1 MNKSV
6 PILSAIC
13 LGGVFCVGMLAL
25 QAGGLAQQP
34 PSSRQ
39 PDKAVPALTPV
50 ANQEP
55 AANAEPPAEETK
67 PEDDDQLA
75 NDTEILASQ
84 GATFAA
90 KTRIAVFSG
99 DVRVKDPRFTI
110 ACATLTVYL
119 AKGAVPGTSS
129 TPPPVETPAKS
140 GDAKSGE
147 SARGNGI
154 DRAIAEGHVII
165 IQKHPPAKPG
175 EEEKV
180 SIGRADIAEFDNK
193 TGDTTLRGMPRV
205 EQNGNIHQALS
216 RATVMI
222 LGSDNSLKTIGPSRT
237 IIVPHGK
244 DNLPGSTPAAKADSS
259 PPAGTR
265 AH

>member
-6 PILSAIC
+6 SILSAIRLC
-13 LGGVFCVGMLAL
+13 GGFCVSMLVL
-25 QAGGLAQQP
+25 QVGGFAQQP
-34 PSSRQ
+34 QSSRQ

-55 AANAEPPAEETK
+55 AANVEAPADENK
-67 PEDDDQLA
+67 PEDVDQPT

-119 AKGAVPGTSS
+119 AKGAVPGASS
-129 TPPPVETPAKS
+129 TPPPVETPTKP
-140 GDAKSGE
+140 GDARPGE

-154 DRAIAEGHVII
+154 DRAVAEGHVII
-165 IQKHPPAKPG
+165 IQKHAPAKPG

-205 EQNGNIHQALS
+205 EQNGNSIRRS
-216 RATVMI
+216 RA
-222 LGSDNSLKTIGPSRT
+222 R
-237 IIVPHGK
+237 
-244 DNLPGSTPAAKADSS
+244 
-259 PPAGTR
+259 R
-265 AH
+265 